1 MIYLTVLI
9 KLALKKYMRKFKR
22 IISENWSN
30 HRNITHTWDNIR
42 ITYICISK
50 AVILEFHISPFEL
63 KLDLEKFN
71 CVIWAIS
78 NIFVNLRSLY
88 TAKAFY
94 ALSTYFSYITVWFHE
109 TFFVYIGGVIS
120 QQETGQKGVKPL
132 FSHRNF
138 VQLLLPIRKK

>member
-1 MIYLTVLI
+1 ML
-9 KLALKKYMRKFKR
+9 LKKYMRKFKR
-22 IISENWSN
+22 IIGENWSN
-30 HRNITHTWDNIR
+30 HRNLTHTWDNIH
-42 ITYICISK
+42 IIYICISK

-63 KLDLEKFN
+63 KLDLKKFN

-94 ALSTYFSYITVWFHE
+94 TLSTYFSYVA
-109 TFFVYIGGVIS
+109 VIS
-120 QQETGQKGVKPL
+120 LNVFCLYWGSNFAKGNSTKGVKPL